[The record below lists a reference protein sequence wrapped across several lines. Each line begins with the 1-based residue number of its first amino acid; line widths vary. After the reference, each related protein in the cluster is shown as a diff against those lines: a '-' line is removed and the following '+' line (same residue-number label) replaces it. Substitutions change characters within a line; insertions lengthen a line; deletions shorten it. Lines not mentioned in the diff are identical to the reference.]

1 MKLVAVNARN
11 QDKCAQSTLA
21 RPFLKWVGGKR
32 QLLDELD
39 ALMPAS
45 YNHYYEP
52 FIGGGAL
59 FFSELPRQAM
69 LSDANGELI
78 DTYRAVRDCPEELIL
93 ALEQH
98 VYEKD
103 YYYEIRAWDASRAAV
118 YERAARMIYL
128 NRAGFNGLYRVN
140 RAGQFNV
147 PFGRYTNPTIC
158 DAENLRACSRA
169 LRGVE
174 LAHQGFEAVLSLAQ
188 PGDFVYFDPPYVP
201 LTPTSS
207 FTSYVPGGFG
217 LAEQEQLAEVFATL
231 AAKGVSVMLS
241 NSDTELVR
249 ELYKGFHL
257 EEVRARRSVNSAS
270 DKRGKVGELV
280 VCSDYLRRRDLDLA
294 FDGEPGLAQAVS
306 A

>member
-1 MKLVAVNARN
+1 MKLIAVNARN
-11 QDKCAQSTLA
+11 QVQCVQSSDP

-39 ALMPAS
+39 ALLPAS
-45 YNHYYEP
+45 YNRYYEP

-59 FFSELPRQAM
+59 FFAERPRMAL

-78 DTYRAVRDCPEELIL
+78 DTYRAVRDCPEEVI
-93 ALEQH
+93 AELEQH
-98 VYEKD
+98 VYDKD
-103 YYYEIRAWDASRAAV
+103 YYYEMRAWDASRAPLWQ
-118 YERAARMIYL
+118 RAARMIFL
-128 NRAGFNGLYRVN
+128 NRTGFNGLYRVN

-147 PFGRYTNPTIC
+147 PFGRYSNPTIC
-158 DAENLRACSRA
+158 DAENLRACSLA

-174 LAHQGFEAVLSLAQ
+174 LAHQGFEAALSLAE

-231 AAKGVSVMLS
+231 AARGVSVMLS

-249 ELYKGFHL
+249 ELYRGFHL
-257 EEVRARRSVNSAS
+257 EEVRARRSVNAQGGG
-270 DKRGKVGELV
+270 RGKVGELV

-294 FDGEPGLAQAVS
+294 FDEGEELRGFATA
-306 A
+306 